1 MPLGPEPATKKIP
14 TGPQRFPGNISPTSN
29 NDLMG
34 EPSDTPPVDGDAHAS
49 AAPTPEATPPS
60 PDRTPAPP
68 RPKRQWGRTAARQ
81 AAAVSSKLAPVVR
94 GAGDRVAAA
103 SATTLLSGLLG
114 ALLIS
119 SVIAGLTSNGSLGVA
134 ATVLFIPM
142 LSGVIG
148 AIGMRCLD
156 ERRRAQAQLDNEREE
171 TRTLQQIEHTLDYVD
186 TKLTTALT
194 QFGTDRH
201 NEAVIGMF
209 QAKAATE
216 LYLGTDRRA
225 EARSAPDSEAEG
237 IDLVSQYGLAEL
249 LTPRSVGSKSDRS
262 CA

>member
-1 MPLGPEPATKKIP
+1 
-14 TGPQRFPGNISPTSN
+14 
-29 NDLMG
+29 MG
-34 EPSDTPPVDGDAHAS
+34 EPADTPPVDDDARAPAPP
-49 AAPTPEATPPS
+49 AAEVTPPS
-60 PDRTPAPP
+60 PARTPTPP

-94 GAGDRVAAA
+94 SAGDRVAAA
-103 SATTLLSGLLG
+103 SATTLLLGLLG
-114 ALLIS
+114 VLLLS
-119 SVIAGLTSNGSLGVA
+119 SVVAGLTSDGSLGVA

-156 ERRRAQAQLDNEREE
+156 ERRRTQAQQDNEREE

-186 TKLTTALT
+186 SKLTTALT

-216 LYLGTDRRA
+216 LYLGTDRRT
-225 EARSAPDSEAEG
+225 EARSAPESESDG

-249 LTPRSVGSKSDRS
+249 LTPRSVGSKSDSTTATNRS